1 MDIVIA
7 GLLIVIVYLLSV
19 IDSKLKKRMDNDE
32 RMIERMDLL
41 INNNLK
47 NDETK

>member
-19 IDSKLKKRMDNDE
+19 IDSKLKKRLDNDE